1 MKSENC
7 LWNLTLFNLQDKQCS
22 TSLKEEKIFTFPGF
36 GNLLIDSIKFRDL
49 PLVEATILI
58 AAAFYIFAN
67 LLTDILSIIF
77 NPRLRKQ

>member
-1 MKSENC
+1 MSGFKE
-7 LWNLTLFNLQDKQCS
+7 TPIFLFSFL
-22 TSLKEEKIFTFPGF
+22 IR
-36 GNLLIDSIKFRDL
+36 LIDSIKFRDL

-77 NPRLRKQ
+77 NPKLRKQ